1 MREHENACGPV
12 PSPEAAKP
20 ADCASR
26 LCLGLVCELEDSLR
40 SSQTALLARDVAA
53 IERCTQEQVRLWRAL
68 KSLPLNLVS
77 QGTASAA
84 EEYRQEVTSRRPA
97 LAGQLHAA
105 AIRVQHLARIQAALL
120 RRSQQFLCVLANW
133 MAGPE
138 TPYGPPDTPCGG
150 SFCGPAE
157 ADQGF

>member
-20 ADCASR
+20 VDCASR
-26 LCLGLVCELEDSLR
+26 LCLALVCELEDSLR
-40 SSQTALLARDVAA
+40 SSQTALLARDAAA

-68 KSLPLNLVS
+68 KALPLNLIS

-84 EEYRQEVTSRRPA
+84 EESRQEVTSCRPE
-97 LAGQLHAA
+97 LAGQLLAA
-105 AIRVQHLARIQAALL
+105 ATRVQHLARVQAALL

-133 MAGPE
+133 MAGPAM
-138 TPYGPPDTPCGG
+138 PYGPPGTACGG
-150 SFCGPAE
+150 SSCGE
-157 ADQGF
+157 ADRGF

>member
-20 ADCASR
+20 VDCASR
-26 LCLGLVCELEDSLR
+26 LCLALVCELEDSLR
-40 SSQTALLARDVAA
+40 SSQTALLARDAAA

-77 QGTASAA
+77 PATISAPR
-84 EEYRQEVTSRRPA
+84 ESRRWIPPRLSE
-97 LAGQLHAA
+97 LAGQLLAA
-105 AIRVQHLARIQAALL
+105 AIRVQHLAQVQAALL
-120 RRSQQFLCVLANW
+120 RRSQQSLCVLANW

-138 TPYGPPDTPCGG
+138 MPYGPPGTCCAGSSCG
-150 SFCGPAE
+150 E
-157 ADQGF
+157 AHQGF